1 MRGILAA
8 VSAHRVVSAT
18 ALLVIV
24 LPVAGC
30 GLFGSEPKPEDAA
43 RTFLSAFAN
52 GDTATAANS
61 TDEAKPAKDLLDKT
75 RAALKPTAVSATLDQ
90 TEVSSADSTT
100 ASSGYTVKWDLGGGR
115 SWSYQ
120 GKLELRRAE
129 KTWRVHFSPSV
140 IHPKL
145 QPQQTIALREQQ
157 PQPAPILDRDG
168 SPLLNPEKVVAVL
181 LDRKAAGDLPKVAG
195 ALAGAVA
202 RFDKS
207 ITQQSVTDGASKVP
221 EGQAYPV
228 VTLRDADYQQVKGE
242 IYDLPGVRFS
252 SQTRLL
258 PPAGK
263 EFAAQ
268 VLPTVRK
275 AVEDQI
281 AGTAGWRVVTL
292 NAGGTEVET
301 LHEQQAQPAKAV
313 TLTMSRG
320 VQAAAEDALEPVK
333 NAAMLV
339 AFQPSTGDLL
349 AVAQNAEADKGG
361 PLALTGNYPPGSTFK
376 VVTAAAVLQAGT
388 ATPDTVL
395 PCPGTWTI
403 QGRKIPNNDEFDLG
417 NVPLHQAFAASC
429 NTTFAELATKL
440 PADSLT
446 NAAKQFGVGVDFEL
460 AGVRT
465 LTGKVP
471 PAEPVV
477 ERAEDGFGQGKVV
490 TTPFGMALVAA
501 TAARGSMPTPNLLR
515 GAETKVV
522 GAVAPPPPG
531 IAEQLRPMMREVV
544 TSGTAKKLNRLGE
557 VHGKTGTAQFGD
569 GTHSHGWFIG
579 FRGDVA
585 FAVLIVDSG
594 TSGPAVD
601 AAGRFLGAIG

>member
-8 VSAHRVVSAT
+8 VSAHRVVGVT
-18 ALLVIV
+18 AVLVLA

-30 GLFGSEPKPEDAA
+30 GLFGAEPKPEDSAK
-43 RTFLSAFAN
+43 TFLSAFAG
-52 GDTATAANS
+52 GDTTTAANS
-61 TDEAKPAKDLLDKT
+61 TDEPKPAKELLDRV
-75 RAALKPTAVSATLDQ
+75 RAALKPTAVSTTVQQTLVAAD
-90 TEVSSADSTT
+90 DSTT
-100 ASSGYTVKWDLGGGR
+100 ASASYDVKWDLGAGR
-115 SWSYQ
+115 TWAYQ
-120 GKLELRRAE
+120 GKLELRRTE
-129 KTWRVHFSPSV
+129 KTWRVHWAPNV

-145 QPQQTIALREQQ
+145 QPQQTLALREQQ
-157 PQPAPILDRDG
+157 PQLAPILDRDG
-168 SPLLNPEKVVAVL
+168 GALLNPEKVVVVL
-181 LDRKAAGDLPKVAG
+181 LDRKSAGDLPKTAG
-195 ALAGAVA
+195 ALAAAVS

-221 EGQAYPV
+221 DGQAYTV
-228 VTLRDADYQQVKGE
+228 VSLRDADYQQVKGA

-252 SQTRLL
+252 SQSRLL
-258 PPAGK
+258 APAGK
-263 EFAAQ
+263 EFASQ
-268 VLPTVRK
+268 VLPGVRK
-275 AVEDQI
+275 TVEDQV

-292 NAGGTEVET
+292 NAGGSEVEA
-301 LHEQQAQPAKAV
+301 LQEQQAQPAKAV
-313 TLTMSRG
+313 TLTLSRG
-320 VQAAAEDALEPVK
+320 VQAAAEDALEPIK
-333 NAAMLV
+333 NQAMLV
-339 AFQPSTGDLL
+339 AFQPSTGDVL

-361 PLALTGNYPPGSTFK
+361 SLALTGNYPPGSTFK
-376 VVTAAAVLQAGT
+376 VVTAAAALQAGA

-395 PCPGTWTI
+395 PCPGTWTL

-429 NTTFAELATKL
+429 NTTFAELASKL

-446 NAAKQFGVGVDFEL
+446 NAAKQFGVGVDFDL

-515 GAETKVV
+515 GTETKVV
-522 GAVAPPPPG
+522 GGIPAPAPAIG
-531 IAEQLRPMMREVV
+531 DQIRPMMREVV
-544 TSGTAKKLNRLGE
+544 VSGTAKKLNRLGE

-579 FRGDVA
+579 FRGDLA
-585 FAVLIVDSG
+585 FAVLIVDAG

-601 AAGRFLGAIG
+601 AAARFLGAVR